1 MTEDASA
8 QPEQLAPTQAGDR
21 ITTLDA
27 IRGVA
32 VLGILVMNAVSFG
45 LEPAAYWNIGAG
57 GIDTWLDWV
66 IGGAGEIFVDQKF
79 MALFSMLFGA
89 GIVLFF
95 ERARDKGRRAGWLS
109 FWRNLLLLG
118 IGILHVA
125 LWDGDVLIL
134 YAICSV
140 FLIALHRLR
149 AAMLFV
155 LGGLAILGAVALALV
170 VQPTIESAADLGQ
183 FWLTEAEVPPD
194 AAEDNFLGE
203 FGAAR
208 VVGWFFAD
216 GFLRA
221 LGMMLI
227 GVGLYRTGVITGR
240 RSPKFYRRVVV
251 WGLGVGLPLSIA
263 GFVWMAATDF
273 SPGVAIA
280 GSVPNT
286 LATLPLALA
295 YLSIIALWNLR
306 PETALHRRIHAVGRM
321 ALTNYLTQTILGVI
335 VLRTLFEP
343 DDLNRSWILLFIVAI
358 WIVQLAWSQAWLS
371 RFRYGPFEW
380 VWRCATYRRGEP
392 LRGGV
397 V

>member
-1 MTEDASA
+1 MAEAAPTSSD
-8 QPEQLAPTQAGDR
+8 QLAPTGLGER

-32 VLGILVMNAVSFG
+32 VLGILAMNAVSFG

-79 MALFSMLFGA
+79 MGLFSMLFGA

-95 ERARDKGRRAGWLS
+95 ERARDKGRRAGWFS

-118 IGILHVA
+118 IGILHGA

-149 AAMLFV
+149 AAMLFA
-155 LGGLAILGAVALALV
+155 LGGLALLGAVALALV

-183 FWLTEAEVPPD
+183 FWLPEVGVAPD
-194 AAEDNFLGE
+194 AVGDGFFG
-203 FGAAR
+203 FGAAAR
-208 VVGWFFAD
+208 VDGWFLAD

-227 GVGLYRTGVITGR
+227 GVALYRTGVITGA
-240 RSPKFYRRVVV
+240 RSPDFYRRVAV
-251 WGLGVGLPLSIA
+251 LGFGIGLPLSIG
-263 GFVWMAATDF
+263 GFTWMAANDF
-273 SPGVAIA
+273 SADVAIVGA
-280 GSVPNT
+280 IPNT

-295 YLSIIALWNLR
+295 YLSLIALWNLR
-306 PETALHRRIHAVGRM
+306 SQTLLHRRIHAVGRM
-321 ALTNYLTQTILGVI
+321 ALTNYLTQTIIGVI

-343 DDLNRSWILLFIVAI
+343 DDLNRSWILLFIVAV
-358 WIVQLAWSQAWLS
+358 WVVQLAWSQPWLD

-380 VWRCATYRRGEP
+380 VWRCATYRSLQP
-392 LRGGV
+392 LRA
-397 V
+397 

>member
-1 MTEDASA
+1 MAEVAPTASE
-8 QPEQLAPTQAGDR
+8 PLAPTGLGER

-57 GIDTWLDWV
+57 GIDTWFDWV

-79 MALFSMLFGA
+79 MGLFSMLFGA

-118 IGILHVA
+118 IGILHGA

-149 AAMLFV
+149 AAMLFA

-183 FWLTEAEVPPD
+183 FWLPEADVAPD
-194 AAEDNFLGE
+194 VVGDGFFG
-203 FGAAR
+203 FGAAAR
-208 VVGWFFAD
+208 VDGWFVAD

-227 GVGLYRTGVITGR
+227 GVALYRTGVITGA
-240 RSPKFYRRVVV
+240 RSPAFYRRLAV
-251 WGLGVGLPLSIA
+251 WGFGIGLPLSIG
-263 GFVWMAATDF
+263 GFAWMAATDF
-273 SPGVAIA
+273 SPDVAIVGA
-280 GSVPNT
+280 IPNT

-295 YLSIIALWNLR
+295 YLSLVALWNLR
-306 PETALHRRIHAVGRM
+306 GEGALHRRIHAVGRM
-321 ALTNYLTQTILGVI
+321 ALTNYLTQTIIGVI

-343 DDLNRSWILLFIVAI
+343 DDLNRSWVLLFIVAV
-358 WIVQLAWSQAWLS
+358 WVVQVAWSQPWLD

-380 VWRCATYRRGEP
+380 VWRCATYRSLQP
-392 LRGGV
+392 LRA
-397 V
+397 

>member
-1 MTEDASA
+1 MGE
-8 QPEQLAPTQAGDR
+8 R

-57 GIDTWLDWV
+57 GIDTWFDWV

-79 MALFSMLFGA
+79 MGLFSMLFGA

-118 IGILHVA
+118 IGILHGA

-149 AAMLFV
+149 AAMLFA

-183 FWLTEAEVPPD
+183 FWLPEADVAPD
-194 AAEDNFLGE
+194 VVGDGFFG
-203 FGAAR
+203 FGAAAR
-208 VVGWFFAD
+208 VDGWFVAD

-227 GVGLYRTGVITGR
+227 GVALYRTGVITGA
-240 RSPKFYRRVVV
+240 RSPAFYRRLAV
-251 WGLGVGLPLSIA
+251 WGFGIGLPLSIG
-263 GFVWMAATDF
+263 GFTWMAATDF
-273 SPGVAIA
+273 SADVAIMGA
-280 GSVPNT
+280 VPNT
-286 LATLPLALA
+286 FATLPLALA
-295 YLSIIALWNLR
+295 YLSLIALWNLR
-306 PETALHRRIHAVGRM
+306 GEGALHRRIHAVGRM
-321 ALTNYLTQTILGVI
+321 ALTNYLTQTIIGVI

-343 DDLNRSWILLFIVAI
+343 GDLNRSWILLFIVAV
-358 WIVQLAWSQAWLS
+358 WVVQLAWSQPWLD

-380 VWRCATYRRGEP
+380 VWRCATYRSLQP
-392 LRGGV
+392 LRA
-397 V
+397 

>member
-1 MTEDASA
+1 MADVAPA
-8 QPEQLAPTQAGDR
+8 PPEGLAPTQAGDR

-32 VLGILVMNAVSFG
+32 VLGILAMNAVSFG

-79 MALFSMLFGA
+79 MGLFSMLFGA

-109 FWRNLLLLG
+109 FWRNFLLLA
-118 IGILHVA
+118 IGILHGA

-149 AAMLFV
+149 SAALFA
-155 LGGLAILGAVALALV
+155 LGGLALLAAVALALV
-170 VQPTIESAADLGQ
+170 VQPTVESAADLGQ
-183 FWLTEAEVPPD
+183 FWLPEASAPD
-194 AAEDNFLGE
+194 AAEDSLFGE
-203 FGAAR
+203 FGAPR
-208 VVGWFFAD
+208 VLGWFLAD

-227 GVGLYRTGVITGR
+227 GVALYRTGVITGA
-240 RSPKFYRRVVV
+240 RSPAFYRRLAV
-251 WGLGVGLPLSIA
+251 WGFGLGLPLSVG
-263 GFVWMAATDF
+263 GFTWMAATDF
-273 SPGVAIA
+273 SPDVAIM
-280 GSVPNT
+280 GTIPNT

-295 YLSIIALWNLR
+295 YLSLVALWNLR
-306 PETALHRRIHAVGRM
+306 PETGLHRRIHAVGRM
-321 ALTNYLTQTILGVI
+321 ALTNYLTQTIIGVI

-343 DDLNRSWILLFIVAI
+343 DDLSRSWILLFIVAV
-358 WIVQLAWSQAWLS
+358 WVVQLAWSQPWLD

-380 VWRCATYRRGEP
+380 VWRCATYRSIEP
-392 LRGGV
+392 LRA
-397 V
+397 

>member
-1 MTEDASA
+1 MTEDAPT
-8 QPEQLAPTQAGDR
+8 QPQRLAPTQVSDR

-27 IRGVA
+27 IRGIA

-273 SPGVAIA
+273 SPRVAIA

-306 PETALHRRIHAVGRM
+306 PETVLHRRIHAVGRM
-321 ALTNYLTQTILGVI
+321 ALTNYLTQTIIGVI

-343 DDLNRSWILLFIVAI
+343 DDLNRSWILLFIVAV

>member
-1 MTEDASA
+1 MTENNPAP
-8 QPEQLAPTQAGDR
+8 PETLAPTGAGER

-32 VLGILVMNAVSFG
+32 VLGILLMNAISFG
-45 LEPAAYWNIGAG
+45 LEPAAYYNIGAG
-57 GIDTWLDWV
+57 GIDTWLDWA

-79 MALFSMLFGA
+79 MGLFSMLFGA

-109 FWRNLLLLG
+109 FWRNALLLG
-118 IGILHVA
+118 IGILHIA

-140 FLIALHRLR
+140 FLIALHRLDAR
-149 AAMLFV
+149 ALFAI
-155 LGGLAILGAVALALV
+155 GGLAILGAVALAIAI
-170 VQPTIESAADLGQ
+170 QPTVESAADLGQ
-183 FWLTEAEVPPD
+183 FWLPEADLGAD
-194 AAEDNFLGE
+194 AADRSRFDTLAAPGVENWFL
-203 FGAAR
+203 
-208 VVGWFFAD
+208 AD
-216 GFLRA
+216 AFLRA

-227 GVGLYRTGVITGR
+227 GVALYRTGVITGA
-240 RSPKFYRRVVV
+240 RSPEFYRRAVI
-251 WGLGVGLPLSIA
+251 WGFGIGLPLSIG

-273 SPGVAIA
+273 SPDIAIVGA
-280 GSVPNT
+280 VPNT

-295 YLSIIALWNLR
+295 YLSLVALWNLR
-306 PETALHRRIHAVGRM
+306 SETALHRRIHAVGRM

-343 DDLNRSWILLFIVAI
+343 ADLNRSWILLFIVAV
-358 WIVQLAWSQAWLS
+358 WAVQIAWSRPWLD

-380 VWRCATYRRGEP
+380 VWRCATYRSVQP
-392 LRGGV
+392 LRA
-397 V
+397 

>member
-1 MTEDASA
+1 MAEVAPTASE
-8 QPEQLAPTQAGDR
+8 PLAPTGLGER

-57 GIDTWLDWV
+57 GIDTWFDWV
-66 IGGAGEIFVDQKF
+66 IGGAGEVFVDQKF
-79 MALFSMLFGA
+79 MGLFSMLFGA

-118 IGILHVA
+118 IGILHGA

-149 AAMLFV
+149 AATLFA

-183 FWLTEAEVPPD
+183 FWLPEADVAPD
-194 AAEDNFLGE
+194 VVGDGFFG
-203 FGAAR
+203 FGAAAR
-208 VVGWFFAD
+208 VDGWFVAD

-227 GVGLYRTGVITGR
+227 GVALYRTGVITGA
-240 RSPKFYRRVVV
+240 RSPAFYRRLAV
-251 WGLGVGLPLSIA
+251 WGFGIGLPLSIG
-263 GFVWMAATDF
+263 GFTWMAATDF
-273 SPGVAIA
+273 CPDVAIMGA
-280 GSVPNT
+280 IPNT

-295 YLSIIALWNLR
+295 YLSLVALWNLR
-306 PETALHRRIHAVGRM
+306 SQGVLHRRIHAVGRM
-321 ALTNYLTQTILGVI
+321 ALTNYLTQTIIGVI

-343 DDLNRSWILLFIVAI
+343 DDLNRSWILLFIVAV
-358 WIVQLAWSQAWLS
+358 WVLQVAWSQPWLD

-380 VWRCATYRRGEP
+380 VWRCATYRSLQP
-392 LRGGV
+392 LRA
-397 V
+397 